1 MGGSFVQSAAEL
13 TQHEPIIDMALD
25 AGIRDYVL
33 ILRSGGV
40 ETFESCEGGAGHCFP
55 EPTVRFHGGQHEGY
69 RAFSVALMH
78 GLPVFSLRRYY
89 SVTDNQL
96 EGPWWE
102 MTFRTQDR
110 SG

>member
-1 MGGSFVQSAAEL
+1 MEVTEIEG
-13 TQHEPIIDMALD
+13 LD
-25 AGIRDYVL
+25 DGIRQYVSAL
-33 ILRSGGV
+33 MREGV
-40 ETFESCEGGAGHCFP
+40 ETFESCEGGEGHCFP

-69 RAFSVALMH
+69 RAFSVAIML

-96 EGPWWE
+96 EVPWWE
-102 MTFRTQDR
+102 MTFLNK